1 MFQILIMMLV
11 CFLMTLTYTA
21 VAGKF
26 TKRKIILFLP
36 TVIVLV
42 WFLSTLYW
50 YFTKTTE
57 GFEDLTIYLVA
68 IFAIVIIT
76 TNIFSSLIFLKGNK
90 KRLK

>member
-11 CFLMTLTYTA
+11 CFLITLIYTA

-26 TKRKIILFLP
+26 TKNKIIFFLP
-36 TVIVLV
+36 AIIALI

-50 YFTKTTE
+50 YLTKTTE
-57 GFEDLTIYLVA
+57 GLEDLTIYLVA

-76 TNIFSSLIFLKGNK
+76 TNIFTSLTFLKGNK
-90 KRLK
+90 KA